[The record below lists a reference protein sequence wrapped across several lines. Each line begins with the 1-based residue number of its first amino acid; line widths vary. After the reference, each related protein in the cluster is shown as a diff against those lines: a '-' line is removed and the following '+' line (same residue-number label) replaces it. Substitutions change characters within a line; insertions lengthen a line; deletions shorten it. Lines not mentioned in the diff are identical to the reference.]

1 MSIMSITSHKLKL
14 QARERLFEPCSGS
27 GSLGPACSL
36 IPPKRNPFARRLRP
50 GPSPVRVAPV
60 ASGWRI
66 SCPVG
71 VRSSH
76 WMGALF
82 TAPAKPTFMLFALIT
97 VSRMARPRNK
107 ERGNILV
114 SFRSRFP
121 LVASPE
127 SGLDLCRDS
136 SPRLCICLSVSENI
150 VKWNLRTWD
159 WRGDW

>member
-1 MSIMSITSHKLKL
+1 MSITSHKLKL

-71 VRSSH
+71 VTFLPLDGR
-76 WMGALF
+76 ALF

-121 LVASPE
+121 LVASPG

-136 SPRLCICLSVSENI
+136 SPKIRKWVLASRVSA
-150 VKWNLRTWD
+150 V
-159 WRGDW
+159 G